1 MSTKQKVA
9 LITGTSQGIGLA
21 IAEAFLAQGYIVV
34 GCGQRPFSA
43 IDSSSFQA
51 RYPDQYFYRQCNMCN
66 LEEIEQLVNYTQEA
80 FGRLDAVV
88 SNAGKNVFSGVD
100 CSLDDWNKNFD
111 LNLRSHWC
119 LAKAS
124 RHALTVSKGV
134 FLVMTSNHAFNSLPG
149 CAPYSI
155 SKHALVGL
163 VQSMTLDWG
172 RDFRTVGI
180 APGFI
185 DTEGNQDW
193 FDSHDDPEAIR
204 NKTIAQHPVGYI
216 GKPQD
221 VAELCLF
228 LVSDKA
234 SFIAGTTIVI
244 DGGRSAVMADE

>member
-1 MSTKQKVA
+1 MSHERAVA

-21 IAEAFLAQGYIVV
+21 IAEAFLAEGYLVV
-34 GCGQRPFSA
+34 GCGQRPASA
-43 IDSSSFQA
+43 IDNSAFET

-66 LEEIEQLVNYTQEA
+66 LEEIELLVDYTIQEFGQLN
-80 FGRLDAVV
+80 AVV

-100 CSLDDWNKNFD
+100 CSLDDWNQNFD
-111 LNLRSHWC
+111 LNLRSHWW
-119 LAKAS
+119 LAKAC
-124 RHALTVSKGV
+124 RNALTASKGA

-185 DTEGNQDW
+185 DTEGNQAW
-193 FDSHDDPEAIR
+193 FDSHPEPDHIR
-204 NKTIAQHPVGYI
+204 QKTIEQHPVGHI

-228 LVSDKA
+228 LASKKA

-244 DGGRSAVMADE
+244 DGGRSTVMADD